1 MNVDICSS
9 AIGYMYHIVQYR
21 YTQKRLSRAE
31 HNSPATHA
39 SPQNLRNA
47 QCSIGHNHEDTI
59 NGPGE
64 LPLKQHLVTS
74 FTLARDSLEAK
85 KGKRQ
90 SVLADRSLERPRPKT
105 RHAHR
110 SAKGRRKLPV
120 IFGST
125 VSQRRSR
132 DEDSHRHCIDGRRVC

>member
-1 MNVDICSS
+1 MSIHVSAAAQLATIHCS
-9 AIGYMYHIVQYR
+9 ALQ

-64 LPLKQHLVTS
+64 LPLKQYLVTF
-74 FTLARDSLEAK
+74 FTLARDSLEVK
-85 KGKRQ
+85 KGRQQ
-90 SVLADRSLERPRPKT
+90 SVLAGRSLVRPRPKT

-132 DEDSHRHCIDGRRVC
+132 DEDSQRYCIDGRRVR